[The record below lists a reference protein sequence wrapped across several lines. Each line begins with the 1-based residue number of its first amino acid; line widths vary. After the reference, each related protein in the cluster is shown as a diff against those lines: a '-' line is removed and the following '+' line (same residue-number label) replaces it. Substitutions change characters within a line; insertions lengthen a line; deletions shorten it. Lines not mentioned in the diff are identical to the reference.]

1 MRNNDFKWD
10 DEACDE
16 LRRLN
21 ATGLFSSSQ
30 MASQLH
36 IQFGGPISRNAVIG
50 KLGRLGLV
58 SIRPKGPAKGTPR
71 PPRLKYRPTLTP
83 AADRRP
89 PRTALREPP
98 PMPKVKFTTPDDDLA
113 IPIEQRRTLLQLEDG
128 MCKWPVGDPREPGF
142 FFCGGDVVE
151 GLSYC
156 IGHAWRAHNE
166 KPQQRMEAAE

>member
-1 MRNNDFKWD
+1 MRYNDFKWT

-30 MASQLH
+30 MASQLN
-36 IQFGGPISRNAVIG
+36 IEFGGSPSRNAVIG
-50 KLGRLGLV
+50 KLGRLGIA
-58 SIRPKGPAKGTPR
+58 STRPKGPAKGTPR
-71 PPRLKYRPTLTP
+71 PPRLKYRPTINPP
-83 AADRRP
+83 AFRRP
-89 PRTALREPP
+89 RATEPDMPR
-98 PMPKVKFTTPDDDLA
+98 KFTTPDDDLA
-113 IPIEQRRTLLQLEDG
+113 IPTWQRRTLLQLEGG

-142 FFCGGDVVE
+142 FFCGGEVVD

-166 KPQQRMEAAE
+166 KPQQRMEAA